1 MNDARER
8 RDSGTS
14 GFGSARSKRVEEG
27 DACIDFKRPRRLR
40 RRGANAVA
48 ASARWRPGESR
59 LWLYYT

>member
-48 ASARWRPGESR
+48 ASARWRPGV
-59 LWLYYT
+59 